1 MRYENVNKLTPWRKI
16 SKEMDLSIQGCINI
30 HNSALK
36 TIAKKI
42 KLEYEFNS

>member
-1 MRYENVNKLTPWRKI
+1 MRYENTNKLTPWRKI

-42 KLEYEFNS
+42 KSEYEFNS